1 MTRLPLFA
9 QRARARRRPA
19 FTLIELIVVM
29 AIIILLVSL
38 SVPNMAAYL
47 QKAQS
52 AVCAEHLH
60 GIGVAVLSYATDN
73 NSTLPEI
80 NQTAPPLPYPSSVP
94 GIVGVLRNYGISTN
108 TTQCPVDLALR
119 AGSSFAAYG
128 SSYEWNPV
136 LDDGTDP
143 VATLPVGTTVI
154 SVSASRIRVCTD
166 FLPIHNGKTNAL
178 YGDGHT
184 RLR

>member
-1 MTRLPLFA
+1 MKSPLFL

-19 FTLIELIVVM
+19 FTLIEMIVVLG
-29 AIIILLVSL
+29 IIALLVSL
-38 SVPNMAAYL
+38 SVPNMTAYI
-47 QKAQS
+47 QKAQA

-73 NSTLPEI
+73 NSVLPEI
-80 NQTAPPLPYPSSVP
+80 NQTAPPLPYPTSVG
-94 GIVGVLRNYGISTN
+94 GIVQVLGNYGITTN
-108 TTQCPVDLALR
+108 TTQCPVDMASG
-119 AGSSFAAYG
+119 AGSSFAQYG

-143 VATLPVGTTVI
+143 VTSLPIGTTVI

-166 FLPIHNGKTNAL
+166 FLQIHNGKVNAL

>member
-1 MTRLPLFA
+1 MNPPVFSR
-9 QRARARRRPA
+9 RARARRSIA
-19 FTLIELIVVM
+19 FTLVE
-29 AIIILLVSL
+29 LLVVIGIIALLLSL
-38 SVPNMAAYL
+38 SLPNMTAYI

-52 AVCAEHLH
+52 EVCAEHLH

-73 NSTLPEI
+73 NAVLPEI
-80 NQTAPPLPYPSSVP
+80 NQTAPPLPYPSSVG
-94 GIVGVLRNYGISTN
+94 GIVQVLGNYGISTN
-108 TTQCPVDLALR
+108 TTQCPVDLSLGS
-119 AGSSFAAYG
+119 GSSFAAYG

-143 VATLPVGTTVI
+143 PTALPIGTTVI

-166 FLPIHNGKTNAL
+166 FQRIHNGKVNAL

>member
-1 MTRLPLFA
+1 MKLPIFP
-9 QRARARRRPA
+9 RRRRVVHRA
-19 FTLIELIVVM
+19 FTMVELLVVI
-29 AIIILLVSL
+29 AIIALLLGLSL
-38 SVPNMAAYL
+38 PNMTSYL

-52 AVCAEHLH
+52 EVCAEHLH
-60 GIGVAVLSYATDN
+60 GIGVAVLSYATDHD
-73 NSTLPEI
+73 TVLPEI
-80 NQTAPPLPYPSSVP
+80 NQTAPPLPYPSSVG
-94 GIVGVLRNYGISTN
+94 GIVQVLGNYGITTN
-108 TTQCPVDLALR
+108 TTQCPVDMSAG
-119 AGSSFAAYG
+119 AGSSFSQYG

-143 VATLPVGTTVI
+143 VSSLPIGTTVI

-166 FLPIHNGKTNAL
+166 FLRIHNGKTNAL

>member
-1 MTRLPLFA
+1 MKKPSLFA
-9 QRARARRRPA
+9 RRARRRPA
-19 FTLIELIVVM
+19 FTLVEMIVVI
-29 AIIILLVSL
+29 AIIALLVGL
-38 SVPNMAAYL
+38 SVPSMAAYI

-52 AVCAEHLH
+52 EVCAEHLH

-73 NSTLPEI
+73 NAILPEI

-94 GIVGVLRNYGISTN
+94 GIVGVLGNYGISTN
-108 TTQCPVDLALR
+108 TIQCPVDMSLGA
-119 AGSSFAAYG
+119 ASSFAAYG

-143 VATLPVGTTVI
+143 VTALPVGTTVI

-166 FLPIHNGKTNAL
+166 FLQIHNGKVNAL

>member
-1 MTRLPLFA
+1 MKTRLF
-9 QRARARRRPA
+9 QHRARWRPA
-19 FTLIELIVVM
+19 FTLVE
-29 AIIILLVSL
+29 LLVVVGIIALLVGL
-38 SVPNMAAYL
+38 SVPNMTAYI

-52 AVCAEHLH
+52 VDCATNLH
-60 GIGVAVLSYATDN
+60 GIGIGVLSYATDN

-80 NQTAPPLPYPSSVP
+80 NQTAPPLPYGATVP
-94 GIVGVLRNYGISTN
+94 GIVGVLGVYGISTN
-108 TTQCPVDLALR
+108 TTKCPTDLASG
-119 AGSSFAAYG
+119 AASSFAQYG

-143 VATLPVGTTVI
+143 VSALPVGTTMI
-154 SVSASRIRVCTD
+154 TVSASRIRVCTD
-166 FLPIHNGKTNAL
+166 FLRLHNGKTNAL

>member
-1 MTRLPLFA
+1 MKATFLMRS
-9 QRARARRRPA
+9 ARARRKTA
-19 FTLIELIVVM
+19 FTLIELLVVI
-29 AIIILLVSL
+29 AIIALLVSL
-38 SVPNMAAYL
+38 SVPNMATYI

-52 AVCAEHLH
+52 EVCAEHLH
-60 GIGVAVLSYATDN
+60 GIGVAVLSYSTDN
-73 NSTLPEI
+73 NSILPEI
-80 NQTAPPLPYPSSVP
+80 NQTAPPLPYPASVG
-94 GIVGVLRNYGISTN
+94 GIVQVLGNYGIATN
-108 TTQCPVDLALR
+108 TTQCPVDMSTGA
-119 AGSSFAAYG
+119 ASSFAQYG

-143 VATLPVGTTVI
+143 VTSLPVGTTMI

-166 FLPIHNGKTNAL
+166 FQRIHNGKTNAL